1 MFLSTINR
9 LREEQ
14 EKSNSLR
21 TYSRADAAKLTLLNI
36 GEEEEGGRSSGEK
49 GSKRVIRSSKE
60 SNRGKNKFSSA
71 NNDEQQNFSDI
82 PKRKGPN
89 KVVSDGKKISSFQ
102 QILNIAMTS
111 NNVLKSSNR
120 KKTVN
125 REIHSNKLIPPSSYY
140 DSIESSPNSSYNSD
154 EQRSQEGSKE
164 TCEDTEDEK
173 NSPKINFVRVIC
185 NGKGSDNNKSTI
197 SRTTSS
203 MEKNEKK
210 EKENSRM
217 SSKPNRRLKRSDLDN
232 VTNLESASKPS
243 KVKKITKKD
252 AGQSL
257 KECEQVLD
265 NNEESK
271 SKDKSKA
278 EESPGKRKTID
289 SKIKKTVTN
298 TPKHVKKREK
308 LDTNPGA
315 VIQNSEEKPETYKQ
329 NILTLKAKNNLI
341 KKRFKEQIDD
351 DFFSNILVLTPS
363 SSSSRKPRKS
373 LNFEQSPSL
382 TIFSPDTLDARLLK
396 TGLTPVNNKELS
408 SSGMA
413 NNKVSKRKE
422 LAKKGLE
429 SLHLS
434 PLSSCLKEI
443 ASGED
448 TNRNSSYSKSSASK
462 SIGDILGGLESTTGS
477 KVGRLGRLCCEKQNK
492 FVMQIHE
499 KLTCGNFGDENKSE
513 QNPSLQSKKSRTSTD
528 KFKVPKGS
536 LDLKMN
542 LDSVLDQEMEND
554 TRIADQEKQ
563 QELLWSITE
572 DSSIQNE
579 DRNLLVEELI
589 AHTSNQ

>member
-21 TYSRADAAKLTLLNI
+21 TYGRANAEKLALFNI
-36 GEEEEGGRSSGEK
+36 GVQEEGGKSRGEK
-49 GSKRVIRSSKE
+49 GSKCVIRSSKQ
-60 SNRGKNKFSSA
+60 SDRGKNKFSSA
-71 NNDEQQNFSDI
+71 NNDVQQNHSDI
-82 PKRKGPN
+82 PKSKGPN

-102 QILNIAMTS
+102 QILNTAMTS
-111 NNVLKSSNR
+111 NNVLKSSSR

-125 REIHSNKLIPPSSYY
+125 RGINSNNFIPPNSYY
-140 DSIESSPNSSYNSD
+140 DSIESSPNSSYNSNGHRN
-154 EQRSQEGSKE
+154 QGSKE
-164 TCEDTEDEK
+164 TCGDIGDEK

-197 SRTTSS
+197 STTTCS
-203 MEKNEKK
+203 MENNEKK
-210 EKENSRM
+210 EKENSST
-217 SSKPNRRLKRSDLDN
+217 SSKTNRILKRSDSDN
-232 VTNLESASKPS
+232 ITKLGSASKPP
-243 KVKKITKKD
+243 KAKKITKKD
-252 AGQSL
+252 ALHSL
-257 KECEQVLD
+257 KKSERVLD

-271 SKDKSKA
+271 SKDKSEA
-278 EESPGKRKTID
+278 EESLGKRKTID
-289 SKIKKTVTN
+289 SKIKKSVAN

-308 LDTNPGA
+308 VDTEPGTA
-315 VIQNSEEKPETYKQ
+315 IQDSEEKPETYKQ
-329 NILTLKAKNNLI
+329 NILTLKTKNNLI
-341 KKRFKEQIDD
+341 KKRFKEQTDD
-351 DFFSNILVLTPS
+351 NFFSNILVLTPS
-363 SSSSRKPRKS
+363 SSSSRRPRKS
-373 LNFEQSPSL
+373 LEFEQSPNL
-382 TIFSPDTLDARLLK
+382 NIFSPDTLDARLLK

-408 SSGMA
+408 NSGMA

-462 SIGDILGGLESTTGS
+462 SIGDILAGLESTTGS
-477 KVGRLGRLCCEKQNK
+477 KAGRLARLCSEKQNK

-513 QNPSLQSKKSRTSTD
+513 QNPSLQSKKGRKSTD

-554 TRIADQEKQ
+554 TRIADHEKQ

-579 DRNLLVEELI
+579 ERNLLVEELI